1 MPVTLVLVLAGHSST
16 ELGGQV
22 IVGGV
27 VSRTVM
33 VWTQLAVLPQASV
46 AVQVRAMSLVAPQLL
61 VTESLKL
68 RVTKPQPSWAAATPV
83 ALVLVLAGH
92 SSTRFGGQVMTGG
105 VVSRTVMVWMQRELL
120 PQASVAIQ
128 VRAMTLVAPQLVVI
142 ESLKLTLTAPQPSW
156 AVATPVAL
164 VSVSA
169 GHSSTRFGG
178 QVMTGGVVSRTV
190 MVWMQLLLM
199 PQASVAVQVR
209 AMTLVPP
216 QLLVTESLKL
226 MLTEPQPSR
235 AVATP
240 VKLVLVS
247 AGHSSTTFV
256 GQVMTGGVVSST
268 EIVCA
273 QLLLLPQASVAVQVR
288 VMTLLPPQ

>member
-1 MPVTLVLVLAGHSST
+1 MA
-16 ELGGQV
+16 
-22 IVGGV
+22 
-27 VSRTVM
+27 
-33 VWTQLAVLPQASV
+33 
-46 AVQVRAMSLVAPQLL
+46 
-61 VTESLKL
+61 
-68 RVTKPQPSWAAATPV
+68 
-83 ALVLVLAGH
+83 
-92 SSTRFGGQVMTGG
+92 GG

-128 VRAMTLVAPQLVVI
+128 VRAMTLVAPQWLVT

-164 VSVSA
+164 VLVSA

-190 MVWMQLLLM
+190 MVWMQLLLL

-216 QLLVTESLKL
+216 QLVMTESPKL
-226 MLTEPQPSR
+226 RLTALQPSC

-240 VKLVLVS
+240 VKLVLVL

-256 GQVMTGGVVSST
+256 GQVITGGVVSST
-268 EIVCA
+268 VIVWT
-273 QLLLLPQASVAVQVR
+273 QLLLLPQASVADQVR
-288 VMTLLPPQ
+288 AMTLVPPQLVVTESL

>member
-1 MPVTLVLVLAGHSST
+1 MVTEPQPSWAVAMPVTLVLALAGHSST
-16 ELGGQV
+16 RSGGQL

-33 VWTQLAVLPQASV
+33 VW
-46 AVQVRAMSLVAPQLL
+46 R
-61 VTESLKL
+61 
-68 RVTKPQPSWAAATPV
+68 
-83 ALVLVLAGH
+83 
-92 SSTRFGGQVMTGG
+92 
-105 VVSRTVMVWMQRELL
+105 
-120 PQASVAIQ
+120 
-128 VRAMTLVAPQLVVI
+128 
-142 ESLKLTLTAPQPSW
+142 
-156 AVATPVAL
+156 
-164 VSVSA
+164 
-169 GHSSTRFGG
+169 
-178 QVMTGGVVSRTV
+178 
-190 MVWMQLLLM
+190 QLLLL

-216 QLLVTESLKL
+216 QLVVTESLKL
-226 MLTEPQPSR
+226 RLTEPQPSR